1 MISSSLPKL
10 DAAKKKEE
18 QILKL
23 KQCYQTARTNICRL
37 RYDGIEAIAPDI
49 LELQKDLNK
58 RVDEYFLP
66 KIDLLEKSLETM
78 FR

>member
-1 MISSSLPKL
+1 MITTSLPKL
-10 DAAKKKEE
+10 DAAKRKEE

-23 KQCYQTARTNICRL
+23 RQCHQNGRNAICRL
-37 RYDGIEAIAPDI
+37 RFDGIEAVAPDI
-49 LELQKDLNK
+49 LDLQKDMNK
-58 RVDEYFLP
+58 KLDEYFIP